1 MPSES
6 AAGWSCVAWYGAW
19 SLPVAAATLASAGDD
34 MPALPVNHPFRES
47 SAAERFQSLPVSQII
62 VFHN

>member
-1 MPSES
+1 M
-6 AAGWSCVAWYGAW
+6 AWHGAW

-62 VFHN
+62 VLHN